1 MCPGGGFLHQNVD
14 HVLVAVLFRALGIVQ
29 HLHHHREALLIHR
42 GFLFEIA
49 DQGAEQE
56 PGRCLLRLGQ
66 SGKGFL
72 PAGQK
77 FVADKIVDL
86 AAEQVADGVD
96 GQRRFGGVCIVLHF
110 VDFKFFFVCLFAHL
124 GERRANDV
132 AAKVDA
138 EADQV
143 EHNEKLDKII
153 HFAFLLSR
161 SHAVSSLW
169 QKPTQGW
176 PGR

>member
-66 SGKGFL
+66 GGKRLL
-72 PAGQK
+72 PTGQK
-77 FVADKIVDL
+77 FVADKIADL

-96 GQRRFGGVCIVLHF
+96 RQRRFSGFVLHL
-110 VDFKFFFVCLFAHL
+110 KFIGVFLARFFAHL
-124 GERRANDV
+124 GKRRANDV